1 MMKATEIREKK
12 RMAEA
17 LEEKA
22 KAAEERAKAA
32 ASGASEKSAE
42 ADQKAPD
49 TVSESKSDTVVGP
62 GIQDTRTSVKD
73 VSTTIAAFEANYPRP
88 ISTLWKSPLNNM
100 LQTTHLSVVNLD
112 FKYDALFGHGFLT
125 LMDLIMESYPVAG
138 EGDKITDALISAL
151 DFDPKQVRDDSAAI
165 KAAVE
170 GKTEADLLAAAAS
183 GSGAI
188 GEVVAL
194 IKSRDPYF
202 HSQPGNI
209 GLLSLMEAVSVKTD
223 KESIERWA
231 EPFGY
236 RTRPLENFS
245 GLLKEYR
252 DKMGNAMQMMKAT
265 EIREK
270 KRMAEALEEKAKA
283 AEERAKA
290 AASGASE
297 KSAEA
302 DQKAPDT
309 VSESKSDT
317 VVGSGIQ
324 DTRTDVKSVS
334 TTIAAFEAN
343 YPRPI
348 STLWK
353 SPLNNMLQTTHLSV
367 VNLDFKYDAL
377 FGHGFLTLMDLI
389 MESYPVAGEGD
400 KITDAL
406 ISALDFDP
414 KQVRDDSAAIK
425 AAVEGKTE
433 ADLLAATSTG
443 SGAIG
448 EVVAVIKSRDPYFHT
463 QPGNIGLL
471 SLMDAV
477 SVATDTESIERW

>member
-1 MMKATEIREKK
+1 
-12 RMAEA
+12 
-17 LEEKA
+17 
-22 KAAEERAKAA
+22 
-32 ASGASEKSAE
+32 
-42 ADQKAPD
+42 
-49 TVSESKSDTVVGP
+49 
-62 GIQDTRTSVKD
+62 
-73 VSTTIAAFEANYPRP
+73 
-88 ISTLWKSPLNNM
+88 M

-112 FKYDALFGHGFLT
+112 FKYDALFDHGFLT
-125 LMDLIMESYPVAG
+125 LMDLIMEVYPVAG

-170 GKTEADLLAAAAS
+170 GKTEADLLAATS
-183 GSGAI
+183 TGSGAI
-188 GEVVAL
+188 GEVVAV

-209 GLLSLMEAVSVKTD
+209 GLLSLMEAVSVPTD

-309 VSESKSDT
+309 VLESKSDT

-343 YPRPI
+343 YPDRF
-348 STLWK
+348 
-353 SPLNNMLQTTHLSV
+353 PLYG
-367 VNLDFKYDAL
+367 NL
-377 FGHGFLTLMDLI
+377 
-389 MESYPVAGEGD
+389 
-400 KITDAL
+400 
-406 ISALDFDP
+406 
-414 KQVRDDSAAIK
+414 R
-425 AAVEGKTE
+425 
-433 ADLLAATSTG
+433 
-443 SGAIG
+443 
-448 EVVAVIKSRDPYFHT
+448 
-463 QPGNIGLL
+463 
-471 SLMDAV
+471 
-477 SVATDTESIERW
+477 